1 MDDKFNAQMVELWNS
16 CESNKYLQKYGIH
29 SIDNSSLSFKKFLLL
44 VLSLENDKKENLK
57 INFRL
62 GLNTNF
68 GRNYLRYSLDLKG
81 EFYSHEVFIQIP
93 YNKQNFCDGSLFTLL
108 NIHIE
113 INGIDYE
120 IKKQTDE
127 LIKKCY
133 LDFVT
138 NYKH

>member
-1 MDDKFNAQMVELWNS
+1 MDEKFNDQIVELWNS
-16 CESNKYLQKYGIH
+16 CESNKYLKKYNIY
-29 SIDNSSLSFKKFLLL
+29 SIDNSSLSLKKFLLL
-44 VLSLENDKKENLK
+44 ILSLQSDKKENLQ

-68 GRNYLRYSLDLKG
+68 GRTYLRYSLHLKG
-81 EFYSHEVFIQIP
+81 EFYSNEVFIQIP
-93 YNKQNFCDGSLFTLL
+93 YNKPNFCDGTLFTLL

-120 IKKQTDE
+120 MKKQTDE